1 MNKLIKRLIE
11 SLFDDIDDIVD
22 NDATQSVFTQKV
34 IDDELN
40 TLKNKSWNKTEYP
53 SGYSDLDKAENLYK
67 IGELYIYHLLRNQFH
82 IRDQIIMKLDVNL
95 QVII

>member
-40 TLKNKSWNKTEYP
+40 KLKNMYQYIQNVF
-53 SGYSDLDKAENLYK
+53 LY
-67 IGELYIYHLLRNQFH
+67 YIQH
-82 IRDQIIMKLDVNL
+82 IRSY
-95 QVII
+95 

>member
-40 TLKNKSWNKTEYP
+40 KLKNKSWNKTEYP
-53 SGYSDLDKAENLYK
+53 
-67 IGELYIYHLLRNQFH
+67 
-82 IRDQIIMKLDVNL
+82 
-95 QVII
+95 

>member
-22 NDATQSVFTQKV
+22 NDATQSVFTQNV

-40 TLKNKSWNKTEYP
+40 KLKINLGIKLNIHPVIQIQIKQKIYI
-53 SGYSDLDKAENLYK
+53 KQEN
-67 IGELYIYHLLRNQFH
+67 YIYHLLRNQFH

-95 QVII
+95 RVII

>member
-22 NDATQSVFTQKV
+22 NDATQSVFTQKI

-53 SGYSDLDKAENLYK
+53 SGYSDLDKAENLY
-67 IGELYIYHLLRNQFH
+67 YIYHLLRNQFH